1 MPFPLPESAA
11 GFCSL
16 YRPLCISNRGLGNAF
31 AVVMPA
37 VAASNDCLLANSSG
51 LLITTVLINSLMVM
65 ICMVSALKGAAR
77 TSIML
82 RTAMDMYA
90 VGFLL
95 ERSVELPIEFIVK
108 LKTLCLKN
116 FISVL
121 FVRNLSGKRIM
132 AGIRLS
138 FRAVYFFLTIHFIPI
153 SSMGEK
159 KPET

>member
-1 MPFPLPESAA
+1 
-11 GFCSL
+11 
-16 YRPLCISNRGLGNAF
+16 
-31 AVVMPA
+31 
-37 VAASNDCLLANSSG
+37 
-51 LLITTVLINSLMVM
+51 
-65 ICMVSALKGAAR
+65 
-77 TSIML
+77 
-82 RTAMDMYA
+82 MDMYA

-121 FVRNLSGKRIM
+121 FVRNLSGERLM